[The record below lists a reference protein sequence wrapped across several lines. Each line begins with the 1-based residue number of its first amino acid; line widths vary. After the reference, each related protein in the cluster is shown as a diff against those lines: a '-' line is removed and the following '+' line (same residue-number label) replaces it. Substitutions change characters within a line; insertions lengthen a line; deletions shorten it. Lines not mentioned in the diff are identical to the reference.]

1 MCESVFVMIVST
13 HIVFVSLSLLITLST
28 ILLLPRR
35 RVTIYIYFEEYVLGR
50 KIKENGLIGLV
61 WLYGSVCVCVLRW
74 CNYPMRC

>member
-1 MCESVFVMIVST
+1 MCESVFVMIVSP

-61 WLYGSVCVCVLRW
+61 WLYGSVCVCAEMV
-74 CNYPMRC
+74 